1 MKARLFALGA
11 VSAIALVGSAAPG
24 LADGE
29 EAAKSSWSGNVTLTS
44 DYRFRGVS
52 QTDNNTAL
60 QGGLQYNGS
69 QGLYVG
75 AWASNVD
82 FASDVSTEIDV
93 YAGYTHALSDNTSL
107 TGQVIY
113 YWYLNADNASETNYW
128 ELSAKLEHQMDKV
141 GLSLEVAYA
150 PDQSSD
156 AFSNGL
162 AITGGIEA
170 AVIDSLPVFSDGLS
184 VSGHVGRQ
192 MFDDNTLVGL
202 PDYTFYDAGVTFAA
216 GAFALDVRYV
226 STDVDEADCTA
237 GGSTWCE
244 GTVVVSGSLSFGD

>member
-1 MKARLFALGA
+1 MKARMFALGA
-11 VSAIALVGSAAPG
+11 VSAIALMGSAVPG

-69 QGLYVG
+69 QGIYVG

-82 FASDVSTEIDV
+82 FAADVSTELDLFV
-93 YAGYTHALSDNTSL
+93 GYTHALSENTSL
-107 TGQVIY
+107 TGQFIY
-113 YWYLNADNASETNYW
+113 YWYLNANDASETNYW

-150 PDQSSD
+150 PDQSSNLY
-156 AFSNGL
+156 SNGL

-170 AVIDSLPVFSDGLS
+170 AVIDSLPLFSDGMS
-184 VSGHVGRQ
+184 VSGHIGRQ
-192 MFDDNTLVGL
+192 MFDDNALVGL

-216 GAFALDVRYV
+216 GAFALDVRYI
-226 STDVDEADCTA
+226 STDMDEAECY
-237 GGSTWCE
+237 GGLTWCE
-244 GTVVVSGSLSFGD
+244 SSVVVSGSLSFGD